1 MILDRSHSQKIPYT
15 AIVFVSLAI
24 SPTLGQPMNLNSA
37 SVSELLAEQAA
48 GRLTCT
54 AIAQHVSARIAA
66 INPRLNA
73 FITVNP
79 KLEEQAKALE
89 EERRRG
95 ALRPLH
101 CIPVAIKDNFN
112 TKDLPTTGGSVL
124 LARVTPSEDS
134 AAVARLRAAG
144 ALIVGK
150 TNLDE
155 LAVAGITIS
164 SLGGQ
169 TLNPYDQSRFAAG
182 SSGGSAVAVATG
194 MATLAVGTETVN
206 SLRNAANSAGVVAIR
221 PTHGLISRAG
231 VIPLSTTMDVVGG
244 FGRTVADASTLLSVL
259 VGRDFADPTTSAV
272 EGLASPIVTHPETAN
287 LAGKRIGILR
297 NLMGRGPE
305 HQAVNAVFNA
315 AIAKAK
321 AAGAE
326 IIEIEDQDFDSEAS
340 YASLNINNYEF
351 KPLFERYLAGLPDSP
366 VKTLHDYVA
375 AGKYPATM
383 ESYLANALKWKA
395 PLENEKYFEILS
407 NILAFRRKTQDL
419 MRRECL
425 DALAYPMQKRA
436 SLKLTDTPRPERNG
450 IFASAL
456 GFPAVDLPAGFTPP
470 EPGAPIGVPVG
481 IDLMAMPFQDA
492 SLISL
497 AAGLERVLKASRPP
511 EL

>member
-1 MILDRSHSQKIPYT
+1 MD
-15 AIVFVSLAI
+15 
-24 SPTLGQPMNLNSA
+24 LNSA

-54 AIAQHVSARIAA
+54 AIAQHASARIAA

-79 KLEEQAKALE
+79 KLEDQAKALE
-89 EERRRG
+89 EERQRG
-95 ALRPLH
+95 SLRPLH

-155 LAVAGITIS
+155 LAIAGVTIS

-221 PTHGLISRAG
+221 PTHGLVSRAG
-231 VIPLSTTMDVVGG
+231 VIPVSTTMDVVGG

-259 VGRDFADPTTSAV
+259 VGRDFADPATSAV

-287 LAGKRIGILR
+287 LAGKRIGVLL
-297 NLMGRGPE
+297 NLTGRGPE

-321 AAGAE
+321 AAGAD

-351 KPLFERYLAGLPDSP
+351 KPLFERYLASLPDSP
-366 VKTLHDYVA
+366 VKTVQDYVA

-395 PLENEKYFEILS
+395 PLESEKYFEILS

-419 MRRECL
+419 MRRERL

-497 AAGLERVLKASRPP
+497 AAGLERLLKASRPP

>member
-1 MILDRSHSQKIPYT
+1 MILDRSLSRKIPYT
-15 AIVFVSLAI
+15 AIVCVSLGIGPA
-24 SPTLGQPMNLNSA
+24 LGQSMDLNSA

-54 AIAQHVSARIAA
+54 EIAQHVSARIAA
-66 INPRLNA
+66 VNPLLKA

-89 EERRRG
+89 EERKRG
-95 ALRPLH
+95 VLRPLH

-124 LARVTPSEDS
+124 LAKVTPSEDS
-134 AAVARLRAAG
+134 AAVDKLRAAG

-155 LAVAGITIS
+155 LAVAGSTIS

-182 SSGGSAVAVATG
+182 SSGGSAVAVVTG
-194 MATLAVGTETVN
+194 MATLATGTETVN
-206 SLRNAANSAGVVAIR
+206 SLRNAANSAGVVGIR
-221 PTHGLISRAG
+221 PTHGLVSRAG

-244 FGRTVADASTLLSVL
+244 FGRTVADASALLSVL
-259 VGRDFADPTTSAV
+259 AGRDPVDPATSAV
-272 EGLASPIVTHPETAN
+272 EGLASPIIAHPEKAN
-287 LAGKRIGILR
+287 LVGKRIGVLR

-305 HQAVNAVFNA
+305 HQAANAVFDA

-321 AAGAE
+321 AAGIV
-326 IIEIEDQDFDSEAS
+326 IIEIEDPDFDSEKS
-340 YASLNINNYEF
+340 YASLNVSNYEF
-351 KPLFERYLAGLPDSP
+351 KPLFERYLAGLKGSP
-366 VKTLHDYVA
+366 IKTLQDYVA
-375 AGKYPATM
+375 PGKYPATM
-383 ESYLANALKWKA
+383 ESFLSNATKWKA
-395 PLENEKYFEILS
+395 PLDSDKYFELMS
-407 NILAFRRKTQDL
+407 NILSFRRKTQDL
-419 MRRECL
+419 MRLERL

-436 SLKLTDTPRPERNG
+436 SLKLTETPRPERNG

-456 GFPAVDLPAGFTPP
+456 GFPAVDLPAGFTSP
-470 EPGAPIGVPVG
+470 EATAPIGVPVG
-481 IDLMAMPFQDA
+481 IDLMGMPFQDA

-497 AAGLERVLKASRPP
+497 AAGLEQVLKAHRAPG
-511 EL
+511 L

>member
-1 MILDRSHSQKIPYT
+1 MILDRSLSRKIPYT
-15 AIVFVSLAI
+15 AIVFVSFAI
-24 SPTLGQPMNLNSA
+24 SPTSGQPMNLNSA

-54 AIAQHVSARIAA
+54 EIAQHVSARIAA

-124 LARVTPSEDS
+124 LAQVMPGEDS
-134 AAVARLRAAG
+134 SAVARLRAAG

-155 LAVAGITIS
+155 LAVAGSTIS

-221 PTHGLISRAG
+221 PTHGVVSRAG

-259 VGRDFADPTTSAV
+259 VGRDFADPATTAV

-287 LAGKRIGILR
+287 LAGKRIGVLR

-321 AAGAE
+321 AAGIE
-326 IIEIEDQDFDSEAS
+326 IIEIEDQDFDSETS
-340 YASLNINNYEF
+340 YASLNVSNYEF
-351 KPLFERYLAGLPDSP
+351 KPLFERYLAGLQDSSI
-366 VKTLHDYVA
+366 KTLRDYVA
-375 AGKYPATM
+375 AGKYPKTM
-383 ESYLANALKWKA
+383 ESFLANASKWKA
-395 PLENEKYFEILS
+395 PLESDKYFEILS

-419 MRRECL
+419 MRSERL

-470 EPGAPIGVPVG
+470 EPGASIGVPVG
-481 IDLMAMPFQDA
+481 IDLMGAPFQDA

>member
-1 MILDRSHSQKIPYT
+1 MIHDRLLCRKIPCT
-15 AIVFVSLAI
+15 AAVFASLVAG
-24 SPTLGQPMNLNSA
+24 PALGQSMNLNSA

-89 EERRRG
+89 EERQRG
-95 ALRPLH
+95 ALLPLH
-101 CIPVAIKDNFN
+101 CIPVAVKDNIN
-112 TKDLPTTGGSVL
+112 TKDLRTTGGSVL
-124 LARVTPSEDS
+124 LAQVTPSEDG

-155 LAVAGITIS
+155 LAVAGATIS

-221 PTHGLISRAG
+221 PTHGLVSRTG

-244 FGRTVADASTLLSVL
+244 VGRTVADASSLLSVL
-259 VGRDFADPTTSAV
+259 VGRDFADPATSAV
-272 EGLASPIVTHPETAN
+272 EGLASPIVTHPEAAN
-287 LAGKRIGILR
+287 LAGKRIGVLR
-297 NLMGRGPE
+297 NLMGGGPE
-305 HQAVNAVFNA
+305 HQAVNAVFTA

-351 KPLFERYLAGLPDSP
+351 KPLFERYLASLPDSP
-366 VKTLHDYVA
+366 VKTVQDYVA

-383 ESYLANALKWKA
+383 ETYLANALKWKA
-395 PLENEKYFEILS
+395 PLESDKYLEIRS
-407 NILAFRRKTQDL
+407 NILSFRRKTQEL
-419 MRRECL
+419 MRRERL
-425 DALAYPMQKRA
+425 DALAYPMQKRP
-436 SLKLTDTPRPERNG
+436 SLKLTDTPLPERNG

-470 EPGAPIGVPVG
+470 EPGAPIGIPVG

-492 SLISL
+492 ALISL
-497 AAGLERVLKASRPP
+497 AAGFERVLKANRPP

>member
-1 MILDRSHSQKIPYT
+1 
-15 AIVFVSLAI
+15 
-24 SPTLGQPMNLNSA
+24 MNLNSA
-37 SVSELLAEQAA
+37 SVSELLSEQAA

-66 INPRLNA
+66 INPRLKA

-79 KLEEQAKALE
+79 KLEDQAKTLE
-89 EERRRG
+89 EERQRG
-95 ALRPLH
+95 SLRPLH

-124 LARVTPSEDS
+124 LVGVTPSEDS
-134 AAVARLRAAG
+134 AAVAQLRAAG

-155 LAVAGITIS
+155 LAIAGVTIS

-221 PTHGLISRAG
+221 PTHGLVSRVG
-231 VIPLSTTMDVVGG
+231 VIPVSTTMDVVGG

-259 VGRDFADPTTSAV
+259 VGRDFADPATSAV

-287 LAGKRIGILR
+287 LAGKRIGVLR

-326 IIEIEDQDFDSEAS
+326 IIEVEDQDFDSEAS

-351 KPLFERYLAGLPDSP
+351 KPLFERYLASLPDSP
-366 VKTLHDYVA
+366 VKTLQDYVA

-383 ESYLANALKWKA
+383 ETYLANALKWKA
-395 PLENEKYFEILS
+395 PLESEKYFEILS

-419 MRRECL
+419 MRRDRL
-425 DALAYPMQKRA
+425 GALAYPMQKRA
-436 SLKLTDTPRPERNG
+436 SLKLTDAPRPERNG

-497 AAGLERVLKASRPP
+497 AAGLERVLKAGRPP